1 MEDEEVRRSV
11 RQQRFDLQFFACML
25 GGLGLAAL
33 AFVVVR
39 YPAMISPHNTLIYF
53 GGGCAIPFLAAWRR
67 AIIDGRLPAMP
78 TGTPKHNHITGW
90 GFLALAFVVA
100 TIVGLAAWATSDEI
114 ADRRIHADFG
124 IGVVFGLA
132 VLFAAAALLPIFG
145 KVVAPFGITKAASSA
160 LAPVRWFARPFELVL
175 SFLDSISVFA
185 VAGGAG
191 ASQPWTLV
199 RYALLACSIV
209 PCGMLGY
216 ALPPP
221 FGLIPI
227 AWGFIVAVSIS
238 RRWAWVEDDR
248 DVYMLNRRYQGAHVR
263 IGFAQDLRDEALLSF
278 MSMFFLVPLALRQF
292 HDWSVVLG
300 QPLFD
305 IDPTASVHL
314 LDWIGYYGTE
324 LAKAVPFVDWA
335 EIYQVQGA
343 APIEALST
351 NSRHVVFATRVLVDL
366 VFLAAL
372 LQALSISARNAKQM
386 DLFKAGVMDRLDP
399 FIEPDEF
406 RKLVMRG
413 PEGKWQEHAANILA
427 FPKYDPIQLA
437 ELSSTEHHP
446 INIAA
451 KALRRRDGS
460 DDAARFQEQ
469 LVERAFQKRKDA
481 DAIDEVLTAIRM
493 TGAPVDV
500 EALDRVR
507 IELNHRRPMNA
518 IRETILKLIAQAPPN
533 QERSAALLSALVGQ
547 TEFADGQPPEEIRD
561 AVAPVRR
568 VALNALGALAMQGDV
583 KAISAIDLTSST
595 DPSGNVQ
602 TAAKEILAS
611 IRSRGG

>member
-1 MEDEEVRRSV
+1 MSDEIRRSV
-11 RQQRFDLQFFACML
+11 RQQRFDLQFFACIA

-33 AFVVVR
+33 AVVMAR
-39 YPAMISPHNTLIYF
+39 YPELISNQDALIYF
-53 GGGCAIPFLAAWRR
+53 GGACAIPFLAAWRR
-67 AIIDGRLPAMP
+67 AIVDGRLPAIP
-78 TGTPKHNHITGW
+78 TGSPKHDHITGW
-90 GFLALAFVVA
+90 GFLALAFVIA

-114 ADRRIHADFG
+114 ADRRIHAEFG
-124 IGVVFGLA
+124 IAVVFGLA
-132 VLFAAAALLPIFG
+132 VLFAAAALLPIVG
-145 KVVAPFGITKAASSA
+145 KALSPFGVTKAASRL
-160 LAPVRWFARPFELVL
+160 LAPLQWIARPFGLVL
-175 SFLDSISVFA
+175 SFIDGILVFA

-191 ASQPWTLV
+191 ASQPWPLV
-199 RYALLACSIV
+199 RYVLLACSII
-209 PCGMLGY
+209 PCGILGFY
-216 ALPPP
+216 LPPP
-221 FGLIPI
+221 LGLIPI
-227 AWGFIVAVSIS
+227 AWGFVVAISIS

-292 HDWSVVLG
+292 HDWSVISG
-300 QPLFD
+300 QPLFT
-305 IDPTASVHL
+305 IDPEVTVHL

-335 EIYQVQGA
+335 EIYQVEGA
-343 APIEALST
+343 APIEAT
-351 NSRHVVFATRVLVDL
+351 TQNSRHVVFATRVLVDL

-406 RKLVMRG
+406 RKLVFRDS
-413 PEGKWQEHAANILA
+413 EGKWREHEANIQA
-427 FPKYDPIQLA
+427 FPKYDPLRLA
-437 ELSSTEHHP
+437 ELSSAEHHP

-469 LVERAFQKRKDA
+469 LIERAFQKRKDA

-518 IRETILKLIAQAPPN
+518 IRETIMKLVSQASPGDD
-533 QERSAALLSALVGQ
+533 RTAALLSALVGQ
-547 TEFADGQPPEEIRD
+547 TEFADGQAPTEIRD

-568 VALNALGALAMQGDV
+568 IALGALGVLAAQGDL
-583 KAISAIDLTSST
+583 KAIAAIDTASST
-595 DPSGNVQ
+595 DPAGNVQ
-602 TAAKEILAS
+602 NAAKEILAS
-611 IRSRGG
+611 IRGSK

>member
-1 MEDEEVRRSV
+1 MDDDVRRSV
-11 RQQRFDLQFFACML
+11 RQQRFDLQFFACII
-25 GGLGLAAL
+25 GGLGLAGL
-33 AFVVVR
+33 AFVAIR
-39 YPAMISPHNTLIYF
+39 FPSTITAQSTLIYF
-53 GGGCAIPFLAAWRR
+53 STACAIPFLAAWRR
-67 AIIDGRLPAMP
+67 AIVDGRLPTMP
-78 TGTPKHNHITGW
+78 TGTPKHEHITGW
-90 GFLALAFVVA
+90 GFLALAFVIA

-132 VLFAAAALLPIFG
+132 VLFASAALLPIIG
-145 KVVAPFGITKAASSA
+145 KAVAPYGITKAASAA
-160 LAPVRWFARPFELVL
+160 LAPIRWIARPFGLIL
-175 SFLDSISVFA
+175 SFLDSILVFA

-199 RYALLACSIV
+199 RYGLLACSIV
-209 PCGMLGY
+209 PCGVLGY
-216 ALPPP
+216 TLPPP
-221 FGLIPI
+221 LGLIPI

-292 HDWSVVLG
+292 HDWSVLLH
-300 QPLFD
+300 QPLFN
-305 IDPTASVHL
+305 IDPNVSIHL

-335 EIYQVQGA
+335 EIYQVQGD
-343 APIEALST
+343 APIEAAST
-351 NSRHVVFATRVLVDL
+351 NSKHVVFATRVLVDL

-406 RKLVMRG
+406 RKLVLRG
-413 PEGKWQEHAANILA
+413 ADGKWHEHEANILA
-427 FPKYDPIQLA
+427 FPKYDPLRLA
-437 ELSSTEHHP
+437 ELSSPEHHP

-493 TGAPVDV
+493 TAAPVDV
-500 EALDRVR
+500 DVLDGVRV
-507 IELNHRRPMNA
+507 ELNHRRPMNA
-518 IRETILKLIAQAPPN
+518 IRETILKLIAQATLSE
-533 QERSAALLSALVGQ
+533 ERTSALLSALVGQ
-547 TEFADGQPPEEIRD
+547 TAFADGREATDLRD

-568 VALNALGALAMQGDV
+568 IALTALATLAAAGDV
-583 KAISAIDLTSST
+583 RAISAIDTASSS
-595 DPSGNVQ
+595 DPSGNIQ
-602 TAAKEILAS
+602 NAAKEILAS
-611 IRSRGG
+611 LRSRG